1 MTITV
6 KKLELMEQQ
15 PSPNTTDTPTINEN
29 YLGLVGGIEVSCLVR
44 LGTLTLT
51 IQELRQLKP
60 GAVLPLS
67 QKTNEPVD
75 ILLNNQV
82 IARGDLMS
90 CDDCFAIKI
99 TEIAG

>member
-15 PSPNTTDTPTINEN
+15 PTPNTTDTPTINEN

-51 IQELRQLKP
+51 IEALHQLKP
-60 GAVLPLS
+60 GAVLPLN

-75 ILLNNQV
+75 ILLNHQI
-82 IARGDLMS
+82 IARGDLMR